1 MFPEPVRELKGG
13 GDALLRFFLPL
24 RGGEGLEDMFGGIV
38 DKAFSIAVSA
48 FLLLRMERE
57 LKLLRAS
64 IDRLRHCSVCTISP
78 LNETEENKKLWKAYG
93 EGEGDIP

>member
-1 MFPEPVRELKGG
+1 M
-13 GDALLRFFLPL
+13 
-24 RGGEGLEDMFGGIV
+24 EDMFGGIV

>member
-1 MFPEPVRELKGG
+1 MAGGFLREEEVR
-13 GDALLRFFLPL
+13 
-24 RGGEGLEDMFGGIV
+24 GLEEIFGGIV

-57 LKLLRAS
+57 MKLLRAS

-78 LNETEENKKLWKAYG
+78 LNEDGETKKLWKAYG
-93 EGEGDIP
+93 EGEGDCP

>member
-1 MFPEPVRELKGG
+1 MEE
-13 GDALLRFFLPL
+13 
-24 RGGEGLEDMFGGIV
+24 MFGGIV

-78 LNETEENKKLWKAYG
+78 LNEDSEMKKLWKAYAG
-93 EGEGDIP
+93 EEEGGNLP

>member
-1 MFPEPVRELKGG
+1 MEE
-13 GDALLRFFLPL
+13 
-24 RGGEGLEDMFGGIV
+24 MFGGIV

-64 IDRLRHCSVCTISP
+64 IDRLRHCAVCTISP
-78 LNETEENKKLWKAYG
+78 LNEDGETKKLWRAYG
-93 EGEGDIP
+93 GEEGNSE

>member
-1 MFPEPVRELKGG
+1 MDEV
-13 GDALLRFFLPL
+13 
-24 RGGEGLEDMFGGIV
+24 FGGIV

-57 LKLLRAS
+57 MKLLWAS

-78 LNETEENKKLWKAYG
+78 LNDDQEKNAKLWKAYG
-93 EGEGDIP
+93 EEEGGNP

>member
-1 MFPEPVRELKGG
+1 MRT
-13 GDALLRFFLPL
+13 
-24 RGGEGLEDMFGGIV
+24 LEEVFGGIV

-57 LKLLRAS
+57 MKLLRAS

-78 LNETEENKKLWKAYG
+78 LNESGETKKLWRVYADE
-93 EGEGDIP
+93 EGVPGG

>member
-1 MFPEPVRELKGG
+1 MDEV
-13 GDALLRFFLPL
+13 
-24 RGGEGLEDMFGGIV
+24 FGGIV

-78 LNETEENKKLWKAYG
+78 LNENDEARKLWKAYG
-93 EGEGDIP
+93 EEEGGVNP

>member
-1 MFPEPVRELKGG
+1 MDEV
-13 GDALLRFFLPL
+13 
-24 RGGEGLEDMFGGIV
+24 FGGIV

-78 LNETEENKKLWKAYG
+78 LNEDSETKKLWKAYAG
-93 EGEGDIP
+93 EEEGGNLP

>member
-1 MFPEPVRELKGG
+1 MDNL
-13 GDALLRFFLPL
+13 
-24 RGGEGLEDMFGGIV
+24 FGGIV

-78 LNETEENKKLWKAYG
+78 LNEDGECKKLWRAYSD
-93 EGEGDIP
+93 EEAAQP

>member
-1 MFPEPVRELKGG
+1 MEEI
-13 GDALLRFFLPL
+13 
-24 RGGEGLEDMFGGIV
+24 FGGIA

-78 LNETEENKKLWKAYG
+78 LNDGTENQKLWKAYG
-93 EGEGDIP
+93 ETGGSEG

>member
-1 MFPEPVRELKGG
+1 MEE
-13 GDALLRFFLPL
+13 
-24 RGGEGLEDMFGGIV
+24 MFGGIV

-57 LKLLRAS
+57 MKLLRAS

-78 LNETEENKKLWKAYG
+78 LNDGSETQKLWKAYG
-93 EGEGDIP
+93 DEEGQEP